1 MATSFNKTIPTQFAG
16 STPAIETGNLSPLQ
30 LAAAYYLNQGIDIP
44 FFVNAAFLEQF
55 KIFCNSGQVTPANIA
70 APAGSIS
77 VVSRGDNI
85 YVQRTAPDC
94 GPDEIDRYEEI
105 YVGTRNSV
113 VPGSWSFDG
122 TLVRGG
128 SVAQGA
134 GGPWGTGGLTSQDP
148 TPNNGED
155 REPDIVSNVFST
167 YSTSTTTT
175 VNNGIS

>member
-1 MATSFNKTIPTQFAG
+1 MATINSTIPNQFAG
-16 STPAIETGNLSPLQ
+16 TTPNIDKGNLSPLQ

-44 FFVNAAFLEQF
+44 FFINAAFVEQF
-55 KIFCNSGQVTPANIA
+55 KIFCTSGQVTPANIA

-77 VVSRGDNI
+77 VISRGNDI
-85 YVQRTAPDC
+85 YVQKTAPDC

-105 YVGTRNSV
+105 YIGTRNSV
-113 VPGSWSFDG
+113 APDSWSFDG

-155 REPDIVSNVFST
+155 RDPDIVSNVFVT
-167 YSTSTTTT
+167 YGVSATTT

>member
-1 MATSFNKTIPTQFAG
+1 MATSFNSTIPSQFAG
-16 STPAIETGNLSPLQ
+16 TQPAIESGNLSPLQ

-44 FFVNAAFLEQF
+44 FFVNAAFVEQF
-55 KIFCNSGQVTPANIA
+55 KIFCTSGQVTPANIA
-70 APAGSIS
+70 APAGAIS

-85 YVQRTAPDC
+85 YVQKPAVDC
-94 GPDEIDRYEEI
+94 GPDDTDRYEELYI
-105 YVGTRNSV
+105 GPRNSV
-113 VPGSWSFDG
+113 APDSWSFDG

-128 SVAQGA
+128 SVAEGA

-155 REPDIVSNVFST
+155 RDPDIVSNVFAT
-167 YSTSTTTT
+167 YGTSNTIT